1 MHPYNHDLRWK
12 DDTILFPLTMSS
24 NLDYLNPALIPLE
37 EKVKAYLEA
46 EEELEKAQIE
56 ARSLATTNLPSTTEG
71 FEQRPPTGSFDQ
83 HLDEVQQRL
92 DNMITDLDILRR
104 EIIDMLPVRDAFVK
118 VNLGYG
124 PSRVGAFTVP
134 TPPGTEPKYHLRV
147 IH

>member
-1 MHPYNHDLRWK
+1 MA
-12 DDTILFPLTMSS
+12 S

-56 ARSLATTNLPSTTEG
+56 ARSLATTNLPPTDGT

-83 HLDEVQQRL
+83 HMDEVQQRL
-92 DNMITDLDILRR
+92 DNMEADLDLLRR
-104 EIIDMLPVRDAFVK
+104 EIIKMLPVHNEFVK

-124 PSRVGAFTVP
+124 PSRVGAFAE
-134 TPPGTEPKYHLRV
+134 PGQHGAEPVYKLRIV
-147 IH
+147 H

>member
-1 MHPYNHDLRWK
+1 MA
-12 DDTILFPLTMSS
+12 S

-46 EEELEKAQIE
+46 EEELEKAHIE
-56 ARSLATTNLPSTTEG
+56 ARSLATTNLPSTTDG

-83 HLDEVQQRL
+83 QSDELQQRL
-92 DNMITDLDILRR
+92 NNMITDLDLLRQ
-104 EIIDMLPVRDAFVK
+104 EIIELLPVRDEFVK

-134 TPPGTEPKYHLRV
+134 NAPGTETKYHLRV